1 MRPPRLTRLSRQQRR
16 PDANERGASKLG
28 MRQPVS
34 RSIFQQL
41 NSHATTGTTGKT
53 KAIRARGSLSTCSLG
68 RSQDSR
74 DHSTRDQA
82 SVLGPREEASK
93 PKANGGRAFEQKP
106 GSLCRVEQQTWAV
119 CSKEDRPEF
128 CVSLDTSFFVPWYP
142 FNFFSVC

>member
-41 NSHATTGTTGKT
+41 LNHATTGTTGAA
-53 KAIRARGSLSTCSLG
+53 KATRARGFASFLSTCSLG

-74 DHSTRDQA
+74 DLSTRDQA
-82 SVLGPREEASK
+82 LVLGTREEASN

-106 GSLCRVEQQTWAV
+106 W
-119 CSKEDRPEF
+119 
-128 CVSLDTSFFVPWYP
+128 
-142 FNFFSVC
+142 